1 MRSVACVPRPQHA
14 ARRTEH
20 DVPRRATYTRPPVSG
35 SISKNRRVVTVVDED
50 GAVVCERCAVAATPL
65 RRLKGLLG
73 RSGLEP
79 GEGLLLSPASSIHT
93 FFMRFSID
101 VVFLDKGL
109 VVQKV
114 ARDVRP
120 WRLAAARRARRVLEL
135 PSGEADRRGV
145 ETGQQLI
152 LND

>member
-1 MRSVACVPRPQHA
+1 M
-14 ARRTEH
+14 
-20 DVPRRATYTRPPVSG
+20 SG
-35 SISKNRRVVTVVDED
+35 SISTNWRVVTVVDED

-101 VVFLDKGL
+101 VVFLDKDL
-109 VVQKV
+109 VVRKV

-135 PSGEADRRGV
+135 PSGEADQRGV